1 MSNDRDLTKYMQ
13 AELKRNGVV
22 ASMKDYEARKAHL
35 IDINDGFS
43 NPLDFIPDFIM
54 IDLLKEYEF
63 SFSYKNMDEFAD
75 GVLGYKH
82 GTVQLMRKIAKHFFV
97 FNSDSKE
104 FELDGDFKD
113 YSSTQLERMA
123 KWSKQDL
130 LNAEINPSMTVNE
143 IDAKVRENGLKN
155 SIRVTDD
162 EDRVLKAY
170 RIADDT
176 VKNKIKELLK
186 IW

>member
-1 MSNDRDLTKYMQ
+1 MSNDRDLTKNMQ

-22 ASMKDYEARKAHL
+22 ASMKDYETRKAHL

-186 IW
+186 IH

>member
-1 MSNDRDLTKYMQ
+1 MSNDRELTKNMQ

-54 IDLLKEYEF
+54 IDLLKKYEF

-104 FELDGDFKD
+104 FELDRDFKD

-130 LNAEINPSMTVNE
+130 LNAEINPSMKVNE

-186 IW
+186 IH

>member
-1 MSNDRDLTKYMQ
+1 MSNDRDLTKNMQ
-13 AELKRNGVV
+13 AELERNGVV

-97 FNSDSKE
+97 FNPDSKE

-186 IW
+186 IQ